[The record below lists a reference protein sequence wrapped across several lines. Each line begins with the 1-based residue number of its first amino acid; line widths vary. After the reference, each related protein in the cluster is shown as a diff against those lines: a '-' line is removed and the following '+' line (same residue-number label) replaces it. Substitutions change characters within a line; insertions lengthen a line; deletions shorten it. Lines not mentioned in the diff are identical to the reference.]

1 MKNDPAVRKR
11 ALRAAMVSLGFARDR
26 SDTQSYR
33 YVGKLAAAGRSVSVA
48 LVFSDLEFT
57 QLPKAILL
65 APEVEAPDVVAHL
78 SVSGALCFANDADI
92 VLDRYDVAG
101 TAALC
106 VELARRGL
114 ERALTRKHVAS
125 EIAAEFPQHWQGASF
140 FYDLKDG
147 PTANLAFLPREGDGS
162 CPLLVS
168 DTTALRRF
176 VKKPSDAA
184 EVLRSAT
191 KCHVIHVPTPLTF
204 AEGET
209 FPATVAMFVRWLARV
224 APQALGIIGR
234 MAEHFPAVT
243 PIFVVASN
251 GCVGVEPDL
260 TPAMRKG
267 LQRREGLV
275 RLLQRGL
282 VAVKRFSGT
291 RADEA
296 FMFGRNLMSHPAL
309 LGKRIA
315 LLGCG
320 AIGSHLASML
330 VHSGAGFGGGSLL
343 LLDNQ
348 VLQPGNVGRH
358 FLGPTRVGE
367 FKSVA
372 LKDELGHRFPGGSFV
387 ATTTDAIA
395 CFDNLSNYDLVIDA
409 TGEEAVS
416 IAVNEWSVGLKRSG
430 RGPDALYVRL
440 FGNGAAAQSLLYIGS
455 DHACFKCLRPL
466 LGEPARYDPM
476 RKEQTLVQQVATCGE
491 GAFVPYAVSA
501 PAIAAGLAL
510 QAALEWN
517 SGNPEYRL
525 RTLRIDPKST
535 NDVSPKNPTRSER
548 CPCCAA
554 APVPAKT
561 LSAHID

>member
-1 MKNDPAVRKR
+1 MNSGLAVRKR
-11 ALRAAMVSLGFARDR
+11 ALRAAMVSLGYARDR
-26 SDTQSYR
+26 ADTQAYR
-33 YVGKLAAAGRSVSVA
+33 YVGKLVAAGRSISVA

-65 APEVEAPDVVAHL
+65 APEAEAPDVVAHL
-78 SVSGALCFANDADI
+78 SVSGALCFANDTDV

-101 TAALC
+101 TVALC

-140 FYDLKDG
+140 FYDLTDG
-147 PTANLAFLPREGDGS
+147 PTATLAFLPRDGGGS
-162 CPLLVS
+162 CPLLIS
-168 DTTALRRF
+168 ETTALRRF
-176 VKKPSDAA
+176 AKKPADVA
-184 EVLRSAT
+184 EALRSGR
-191 KCHVIHVPTPLTF
+191 KSQVIHVPTPLTF

-209 FPATVAMFVRWLARV
+209 FPATVDMFVRWLARV
-224 APQALGIIGR
+224 APQASGIIDR

-243 PIFVVASN
+243 PIFVVATN

-260 TPAMRKG
+260 TPTMRKG

-275 RLLQRGL
+275 WLLQHSA

-296 FMFGRNLMSHPAL
+296 FLFGRNLMSHPAL

-320 AIGSHLASML
+320 AIGSHLAGML

-348 VLQPGNVGRH
+348 ILQPGNVGRH
-358 FLGPTRVGE
+358 FLGPTRIGE
-367 FKSVA
+367 FKSSA
-372 LKDELGHRFPGGSFV
+372 LKDELGHLFPGGSFV
-387 ATTTDAIA
+387 ATTTEAVAFIG
-395 CFDNLSNYDLVIDA
+395 NLSNYDLVIDA
-409 TGEEAVS
+409 TGEEALS
-416 IAVNEWSVGLKRSG
+416 IAVNEWAVGLKRSG
-430 RGPDALYVRL
+430 HGPDVLYVRL
-440 FGNGAAAQSLLYIGS
+440 FGNGAAAQSLLYTGS
-455 DHACFKCLRPL
+455 DQACFKCLRPA

-476 RKEQTLVQQVATCGE
+476 RKEQALVQHVAACGE

-517 SGNPEYRL
+517 GGNPEYRL

-535 NDVSPKNPTRSER
+535 NDVGPKNPTRSER

-554 APVPAKT
+554 PLPAET
-561 LSAHID
+561 SSAHPD